1 MSTPRATRMVPLV
14 AMLAC
19 LAGCDAFSPNGRR
32 PLEIFPFHGK
42 LPRVEK
48 SIVVD
53 LRSAVPGRPL
63 EETVWDNASGPLWDE
78 SASKAI
84 DYARRRRVT
93 ESRIVIPFGRILT
106 EKFRSALE
114 GHFSR
119 WALCTSDAC
128 VRTETARLEPDDVLT
143 VSVQRF
149 KAWEEP
155 RNHLNYAADVI
166 YAVRAKGEGGEVRA
180 RQMHRDLAAYKA
192 GGFFNTRGTFL
203 KHVNQSANDFAEDI
217 VQDVLRKGL
226 KEEW

>member
-1 MSTPRATRMVPLV
+1 MNTPRTTRMASLV
-14 AMLAC
+14 ALLAFF
-19 LAGCDAFSPNGRR
+19 AGCDAFSPSGHR
-32 PLEIFPFHGK
+32 PLKIFPFHGE
-42 LPRVEK
+42 LPREER

-63 EETVWDNASGPLWDE
+63 EETVWDNASGPLWDV

-119 WALCTSDAC
+119 WALCTSDTC
-128 VRTETARLEPDDVLT
+128 VRAETARLDPDDVLT
-143 VSVQRF
+143 VSVRRF

-166 YAVRAKGEGGEVRA
+166 YAVRAKREGGEVRG
-180 RQMHRDLAAYKA
+180 RRLHRDLAAYKA
-192 GGFFNTRGTFL
+192 GGLFNTRGAFL
-203 KHVNQSANDFAEDI
+203 KHLNQSANDFAEDI